1 MKRIQKIIATSHVD
15 LHGDMIHPEALKD
28 AVRQIKEK
36 YLPLNNEHDIRCP
49 PIGRIVS
56 AKVIKLQ
63 DGQYALIATAEL
75 FEECVSLESLTGDG
89 RKIPIRDRDIQTI
102 VVEYDRTFRDKEGQE
117 LLRGLSQ
124 ISGEI
129 EKPRE
134 IVKKALE
141 PVSTLLICAGVFVVG
156 SIAKGFFSKLGSD
169 AYEMLKNALIKY
181 FRNRKKISSEQILD
195 FCFSVKKYNKTF
207 EVHVLAV
214 NPSEQKLDE
223 LFTSR
228 FSGVDNLLVSLP
240 LSESDVAKIVLEYEN
255 QRLLIRYAVKGDSVP
270 FMFVREQEKEGNN
283 G

>member
-1 MKRIQKIIATSHVD
+1 MKKIQKIIATSHVD

-36 YLPLNNEHDIRCP
+36 YLPLNNEHDMRCP

-75 FEECVSLESLTGDG
+75 FEESDSLESLTGDG
-89 RKIPIRDRDIQTI
+89 RKIPIRGQDIQTI
-102 VVEYDRTFRDKEGQE
+102 VVEYDRTFWDKEGQE
-117 LLRGLSQ
+117 LLHELSQ

-134 IVKKALE
+134 IIKKALE
-141 PVSTLLICAGVFVVG
+141 PISTLLICAGVFVVG

-169 AYEMLKNALIKY
+169 AYEGLKNALIKY
-181 FRNRKKISSEQILD
+181 FRKKISSEQILD
-195 FCFSVKKYNKTF
+195 FCFSVKQYNRTF